1 MKLDTEQEIMNL
13 KAVIED
19 REEEIATKYHAT
31 LIRKYLCK
39 VAKLAPLKPE
49 GVISYD

>member
-13 KAVIED
+13 KAIIED
-19 REEEIATKYHAT
+19 REEEIAIKYQAA
-31 LIRKYLCK
+31 LIRRYLCT

-49 GVISYD
+49 GVTSYD